1 MGLEVGRLSA
11 DNGVMKEWD
20 DMAFAACGENLS
32 DRAIVERAQ
41 RGDNGA
47 FTELV
52 GRHDPRLRALAGR
65 LLRNPDRVDDALQ
78 EVYIK
83 AFRTI
88 GRFRG
93 EANVGTWLYR
103 ITYNTCVDELRRRQP
118 VLVDDDFDPPSIEP
132 GPAERCAAASEVAD
146 LLGRLSP
153 DLRATV
159 VLVDGYGLDYA
170 DASHLLDVPPG
181 TVASRLH
188 RARRHLRGATANAA

>member
-20 DMAFAACGENLS
+20 DMAFAICGELS
-32 DRAIVERAQ
+32 DRAIVERVQ
-41 RGDNGA
+41 RGDHGA

-52 GRHDPRLRALAGR
+52 GRHDRRLRTLAGR
-65 LLRNPDRVDDALQ
+65 LLRSPERVDDALQ

-93 EANVGTWLYR
+93 DANVGTWLYR
-103 ITYNTCVDELRRRQP
+103 ITYNTCMDELRRRQP
-118 VLVDDDFDPPSIEP
+118 VLLDDAFDLPSIEP
-132 GPAERCAAASEVAD
+132 GPAERYATASEVAHM
-146 LLGRLSP
+146 LGRLSP

-170 DASHLLDVPPG
+170 DASRLLNVARG
-181 TVASRLH
+181 TMASRLH
-188 RARRHLRGATANAA
+188 RARRHLREATEDAA

>member
-20 DMAFAACGENLS
+20 DMAFAICGELS
-32 DRAIVERAQ
+32 DRAIVEPVQ
-41 RGDNGA
+41 RGDHGA

-52 GRHDPRLRALAGR
+52 GRHDRRLRTLAGR
-65 LLRNPDRVDDALQ
+65 LLRSPERVDDALQ

-93 EANVGTWLYR
+93 DANVGTWLYR
-103 ITYNTCVDELRRRQP
+103 ITYNTCLDELRRRQL
-118 VLVDDDFDPPSIEP
+118 VLVDDDFDPPSVEP
-132 GPAERCAAASEVAD
+132 GPAERYATASQVAHM
-146 LLGRLSP
+146 LGRLSP

-170 DASHLLDVPPG
+170 DASRLLDVARG

-188 RARRHLRGATANAA
+188 RARRHLREATEDAA

>member
-1 MGLEVGRLSA
+1 ME
-11 DNGVMKEWD
+11 EWD
-20 DMAFAACGENLS
+20 DMAVEACGELS
-32 DRAIVERAQ
+32 DRVIVERAQ
-41 RGDNGA
+41 RGDHGA

-52 GRHDPRLRALAGR
+52 GRHDRRLRTLAGR
-65 LLRNPDRVDDALQ
+65 LLRNPERVDDALQ

-93 EANVGTWLYR
+93 NASVGTWLYR
-103 ITYNTCVDELRRRQP
+103 ITYNTCLDELRRRQP

-132 GPAERCAAASEVAD
+132 GPAERYVATSEAARMLA
-146 LLGRLSP
+146 RLSP

-170 DASHLLDVPPG
+170 DASRLLGVAPG
-181 TVASRLH
+181 TVASRLN
-188 RARRHLRGATANAA
+188 RARRHLRSAIDEAA

>member
-20 DMAFAACGENLS
+20 DMAFAICGELS
-32 DRAIVERAQ
+32 DRAIVERVQ
-41 RGDNGA
+41 RGDHGA

-52 GRHDPRLRALAGR
+52 GGHDRRLRTLAGR
-65 LLRNPDRVDDALQ
+65 LLRNPERVDDALQ

-83 AFRTI
+83 AVRTI

-93 EANVGTWLYR
+93 DANVGTWLYR
-103 ITYNTCVDELRRRQP
+103 ITYNTCVDELRRRQL
-118 VLVDDDFDPPSIEP
+118 VLVDDAFDLPSIEP
-132 GPAERCAAASEVAD
+132 GPAERYATASEVAHM
-146 LLGRLSP
+146 LGRLSP

-159 VLVDGYGLDYA
+159 LLVDGYGLAYA
-170 DASHLLDVPPG
+170 DASRLLDVAPG

-188 RARRHLRGATANAA
+188 RARRHLRGATADAA

>member
-11 DNGVMKEWD
+11 DNGVMEEWD
-20 DMAFAACGENLS
+20 DMAFAACEELS

-41 RGDNGA
+41 RGDHRA

-52 GRHDPRLRALAGR
+52 GRHDRRLRTLAGR
-65 LLRNPDRVDDALQ
+65 LLQNPERVDDALQ
-78 EVYIK
+78 EVYMK

-93 EANVGTWLYR
+93 DANVGTWLYR

-118 VLVDDDFDPPSIEP
+118 VRVNDDFDPPSIEP
-132 GPAERCAAASEVAD
+132 GPAERYAAASEVAHMLD
-146 LLGRLSP
+146 RLSP
-153 DLRATV
+153 ELRATV
-159 VLVDGYGLDYA
+159 VLVDGYGLGYA
-170 DASHLLDVPPG
+170 DASRLLDVAPG

-188 RARRHLRGATANAA
+188 RARQHLRGATQDAA

>member
-1 MGLEVGRLSA
+1 MGPEVGRLSA
-11 DNGVMKEWD
+11 DNGVMKEWE
-20 DMAFAACGENLS
+20 DMALGACGELS

-41 RGDNGA
+41 RGDHCA

-52 GRHDPRLRALAGR
+52 GRHDRRLRTLAGR
-65 LLRNPDRVDDALQ
+65 LLRNPERVDDALQ

-93 EANVGTWLYR
+93 DANVSTWLYR

-118 VLVDDDFDPPSIEP
+118 VLVEEDFDPPSIEP
-132 GPAERCAAASEVAD
+132 GPAERYAAASEVAD
-146 LLGRLSP
+146 MLGRLSP

-170 DASHLLDVPPG
+170 DASRLLEVAPG

-188 RARRHLRGATANAA
+188 RARRDLLGATKDAA

>member
-20 DMAFAACGENLS
+20 DMALAVCGELS

-41 RGDNGA
+41 CGDHGA

-52 GRHDPRLRALAGR
+52 GRHDRRLRTLAGR
-65 LLRNPDRVDDALQ
+65 LLRNPERVDDALQ

-88 GRFRG
+88 GRFRSD
-93 EANVGTWLYR
+93 ANVGTWLYR
-103 ITYNTCVDELRRRQP
+103 ITYNTCMDELRRRQP

-132 GPAERCAAASEVAD
+132 GPAEHYEAASEVAHM
-146 LLGRLSP
+146 LGRLSP
-153 DLRATV
+153 ELRATV

-170 DASHLLDVPPG
+170 AASRLLDVAPG

>member
-1 MGLEVGRLSA
+1 
-11 DNGVMKEWD
+11 
-20 DMAFAACGENLS
+20 MAFAACGELG
-32 DRAIVERAQ
+32 DRVIVERAQ
-41 RGDNGA
+41 RGDHGA

-52 GRHDPRLRALAGR
+52 GRHERRLRTLAGR
-65 LLRNPDRVDDALQ
+65 LLRDREQVDDALQ

-93 EANVGTWLYR
+93 DANVGTWLYR
-103 ITYNTCVDELRRRQP
+103 ITYNTCMDELRRRRP
-118 VLVDDDFDPPSIEP
+118 VLVDHDFDLPSIEP
-132 GPAERCAAASEVAD
+132 GPAERYATASQVAHM
-146 LLGRLSP
+146 LGRLSP

-170 DASHLLDVPPG
+170 DASRLLDVARG

-188 RARRHLRGATANAA
+188 RARRHLRGATADVA

>member
-20 DMAFAACGENLS
+20 DMAFAICGELS
-32 DRAIVERAQ
+32 DRAIVERVQ
-41 RGDNGA
+41 RGDYGA
-47 FTELV
+47 FSELV
-52 GRHDPRLRALAGR
+52 GRHDRRLRTLAGR
-65 LLRNPDRVDDALQ
+65 LLRNPERVDDALQ

-83 AFRTI
+83 AVRTI

-93 EANVGTWLYR
+93 DANVGTWLYR
-103 ITYNTCVDELRRRQP
+103 ITYNTCMDELRRRRP
-118 VLVDDDFDPPSIEP
+118 VLFDHDFDPPSIEP
-132 GPAERCAAASEVAD
+132 GPAERYATASQVAHM
-146 LLGRLSP
+146 LARLSP

-170 DASHLLDVPPG
+170 DASRLLDVARG

-188 RARRHLRGATANAA
+188 RARRHLRGATADAA